1 MKNFDGFLKEYC
13 SRLNNDDLYYLE
25 SRYSQYLCG
34 DRADICNFLSQSKD
48 MDKILNTA
56 ENSLEFFDMVDKVGE
71 FVKKEHNLRIKF

>member
-25 SRYSQYLCG
+25 SRYSLNVSG

-56 ENSLEFFDMVDKVGE
+56 ENSTEFFDMIDKVGE
-71 FVKKEHNLRIKF
+71 FVKKEHNQRSKS

>member
-1 MKNFDGFLKEYC
+1 MKNFDSFLKEYC

-34 DRADICNFLSQSKD
+34 DRGDICNFLSQSKD

-71 FVKKEHNLRIKF
+71 FVSKEYNQRNKS